1 MPVFTDDEV
10 NLMDQAMLQGI
21 GTSPDDYFMLRTGIA
36 RDRARETLFYPF
48 RATPKD
54 QLTTEQIAT
63 ILECMKLSAMFVA
76 DWEYHARTGFHKQ
89 DAVAFIVAMETT
101 GRPPPR
107 YPKGLRDPRPAP
119 PIPRHRSHKH

>member
-1 MPVFTDDEV
+1 MPAFSDDEIL
-10 NLMDQAMLQGI
+10 LMDQAMWQGI
-21 GTSPDDYFMLRTGIA
+21 GTSPDDYFKLKTGFA
-36 RDRARETLFYPF
+36 GDTARETLFDPF

-54 QLTTEQIAT
+54 QLTTEQLAT
-63 ILECMKLSAMFVA
+63 IVECMKLSVMFVA

-101 GRPPPR
+101 GRPPQK

-119 PIPRHRSHKH
+119 PVPRHHSHKP